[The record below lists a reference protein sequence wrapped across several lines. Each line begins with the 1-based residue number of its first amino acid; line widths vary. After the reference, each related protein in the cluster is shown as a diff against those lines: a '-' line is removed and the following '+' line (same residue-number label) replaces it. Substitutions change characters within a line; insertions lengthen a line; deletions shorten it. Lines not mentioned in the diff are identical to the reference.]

1 MVGERSGVRRRGG
14 ALPRL
19 PGRLEMFAAIPVGI
33 REEVQGMVFPDIET
47 QMKKIMRGVEEII
60 HEQEMRDRLRWSQE
74 NSTPLRI
81 KLGVDPTA
89 SDIHLGHMVTIRKL
103 KHFQEMGHTA
113 IFLVGDFTARIG
125 DPTERNEARI
135 RLTKEQVWENAK
147 FFSNQVFKILDKDRT
162 EMRSNG
168 EWFDNMSFA
177 DALDLSY
184 RSTVARML
192 ERNDFE
198 KRYREG
204 SPISITE
211 FLYPLMQGY
220 DSVAL
225 RCDVELGG
233 TDQKFNLLSGRDL
246 QIQFAQRAQI
256 VIMTPL
262 IEGLDGAKKMSK
274 TERNYIAVEDSP
286 EDMFGKTMSIQDDL
300 IIKYFT
306 LLTDVDQDIVD
317 GYAAALKDVDKHQDL
332 NDPMHPMQIKKALA
346 RGIVTE
352 YHNASAATI
361 GEEHFERV
369 VQRKETPEEIV
380 LREFAQETVP
390 AYDLVSR
397 LSGISSSEARR
408 LVAQGAIKVDG
419 NRVSE
424 PAQEIRVTDVE
435 QVVQIGKRKFFRIK
449 KSEEGSV

>member
-1 MVGERSGVRRRGG
+1 
-14 ALPRL
+14 
-19 PGRLEMFAAIPVGI
+19 
-33 REEVQGMVFPDIET
+33 MVFPDIDT

-60 HEQEMRDRLRWSQE
+60 HEQEMRDRLRWSRE
-74 NSTPLRI
+74 KSIPLRV

-103 KHFQEMGHTA
+103 KHFQELGHIA

-147 FFSNQVFKILDKDRT
+147 FFRDQVFKILDQEKT
-162 EMRSNG
+162 ELRSNG

-177 DALDLSY
+177 DALDLAY

-204 SPISITE
+204 NPITITE

-225 RCDVELGG
+225 KCDVELGG
-233 TDQKFNLLSGRDL
+233 TDQKFNLLAGRDL
-246 QIQFAQRAQI
+246 QLQFAQPAQI
-256 VIMTPL
+256 VMMTPL
-262 IEGLDGAKKMSK
+262 IEGLDGSKKMSK
-274 TERNYIAVEDSP
+274 TERNYIAVEDPP

-300 IIKYFT
+300 IVKYFT
-306 LLTDVDQDIVD
+306 LLTDVDQNIVE
-317 GYAAALKDVDKHQDL
+317 GYANALKMVDHHQDL

-346 RGIVTE
+346 RSIVTE
-352 YHNASAATI
+352 YHSASAAAQ

-369 VQRKETPEEIV
+369 VQRKENPEEIPLRV
-380 LREFAQETVP
+380 LAQEKAV
-390 AYDLVSR
+390 AYELVAK
-397 LSGISSSEARR
+397 LSGVSSSEARR
-408 LVAQGAIKVDG
+408 LVSQGAIKVEG
-419 NRVSE
+419 NKVSD
-424 PAQEIRVTDVE
+424 PAQEISVTVE
-435 QVVQIGKRKFFRIK
+435 EQIVQVGKRKFFRIRRTD
-449 KSEEGSV
+449 EGSQ